1 VIDRWNKL
9 WKSLGAAKDGED
21 LFYQLINAYNDKNRA
36 YHNISHIKHCLNE
49 FDQIKYRLK
58 NPKEVELAI
67 WFHDVIYDPK
77 SVSNEEES
85 AEFTILELKK
95 SEAPCI
101 SIDMVKHFILA
112 TKHDRSINTPDSEY
126 LVDIDISI
134 FGYPPKIYMDYE
146 KNIRKEYE
154 WVPEAIYR
162 KKRKELLISF
172 LSRGKIYYT
181 NFFSNKYELQ
191 SRSNLKAA
199 IKSL

>member
-1 VIDRWNKL
+1 VINRWNNL
-9 WKSLGAAKDGED
+9 WKSLGIANNGED
-21 LFYQLINAYNDKNRA
+21 LFYQLINAYNEKNRA
-36 YHNISHIKHCLNE
+36 YHNINHIKLCLNE
-49 FDQIKYRLK
+49 FDQVKERLK
-58 NPKEVELAI
+58 NPTEVELAI

-77 SVSNEEES
+77 LSNNEEES
-85 AEFTILELKK
+85 AKLAVLMLDNY
-95 SEAPCI
+95 EATCI
-101 SIDMVKHFILA
+101 RIDIVKDLILA
-112 TKHDRSINTPDSEY
+112 TKHDKSINTPDSEY